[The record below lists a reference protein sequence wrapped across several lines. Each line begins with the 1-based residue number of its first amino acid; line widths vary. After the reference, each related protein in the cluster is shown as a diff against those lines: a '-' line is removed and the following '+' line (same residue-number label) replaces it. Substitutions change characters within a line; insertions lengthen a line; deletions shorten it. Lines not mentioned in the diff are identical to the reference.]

1 MTDPATQIENMRER
15 IRESDDISDD
25 DRKVLLE
32 FSDELYLLQQQYSDH
47 RHLKLLSH
55 CTNMAEKV
63 DGLADA
69 LEDRDAT
76 EELVRWIN
84 RTYDNVETNRD
95 FRVALR
101 VFGRRVTDGDDDDP
115 PDSIDWVP
123 SGTPRNY
130 DPAPNPG
137 DMLHW
142 EEDVLPMIEATNH
155 SRDAALIAV
164 AWDSG
169 ARSGEI
175 RSLTIGD
182 VADHRHGYQLT
193 FQGKTGQRTVT
204 LIPSVPY
211 LQRWLSDHPARDDP
225 NAPLW
230 CKLNRPEE
238 FSYRMFTK
246 ILEGAAEDA
255 GVNKPVTFTNFRKS
269 SASYL
274 ASQGM
279 NQAHI
284 EDHHGWVRGSD
295 VAARYVSVFGED
307 ADRELAKIHGAEI
320 DEDDEP
326 DPIAP
331 MDCPRCG
338 KETPREKDF
347 CVWCGQATSHDAVE
361 EIKAEEQDLRDA
373 ILKLI
378 KEDPELLDDI
388 EKAQE
393 AMTVFE
399 NRPDLL
405 QDAERFREALGDS

>member
-1 MTDPATQIENMRER
+1 MSDPGAQIETLRDR
-15 IRESDDISDD
+15 IEASDEISDA
-25 DRKVLLE
+25 DRSALFD
-32 FSDELYLLQQQYSDH
+32 FSDELYLLQTKYSDH
-47 RHLKLLSH
+47 RHLKLLRH
-55 CTNMAEKV
+55 CTRMAEHV
-63 DGLADA
+63 GGLAEA
-69 LEDRDAT
+69 LEERDAT
-76 EELVRWIN
+76 EDLVRWIN
-84 RTYDNVETNRD
+84 RTYDNEETNRD
-95 FRVALR
+95 YRVALS
-101 VFGRRVTDGDDDDP
+101 VFGRRTTDENGDDP
-115 PDSIDWVP
+115 PESIEWVP
-123 SGTPRNY
+123 SGTSSNY

-142 EEDVLPMIEATNH
+142 EEDVLPMIEATDY

-175 RSLTIGD
+175 RSLTMGD
-182 VADHRHGYQLT
+182 VADHRHGFQLT

-255 GVNKPVTFTNFRKS
+255 GIRKPVTFTNFRKS

-295 VAARYVSVFGED
+295 VAAHYVSVFGED

-320 DEDDEP
+320 DEEDEP
-326 DPIAP
+326 DPKAP
-331 MDCPRCG
+331 IDCPRCG
-338 KETPREKDF
+338 RETPREKDF
-347 CVWCGQATSHDAVE
+347 CVWCSQATSHDAVE
-361 EIKAEEQDLRDA
+361 EIMAEEQDLRDA

-378 KEDPELLDDI
+378 KEDPEVLDDI

-393 AMTVFE
+393 AMTIFE

-405 QDAERFREALGDS
+405 QDAKQFREALGDS